1 MSVVEGTRATS
12 WAQRL
17 DVVLFGPGSGRRLV
31 FARTALAALITA
43 RLALSPFRELA
54 EVPPALYDPAWVVPW
69 RSGPPSVA
77 VIALVQVLGV
87 AAGIAA
93 VARWRVRATFVVAW
107 VALVV
112 LAGLRTSR
120 GKVLHND
127 LLLVWCAAPF
137 LLAPVRASW
146 HDTEESDEHGWPV
159 RVAMALGALVYF
171 FAGYHKLRR
180 SGLDWALGDNVR
192 YVMLW
197 GPTIGRARWQS
208 MATWVG
214 EHLWA
219 ARLTGAYIL
228 SVELFFPLAVLWP
241 KVRWFFVASAVAL
254 HVATW
259 LLLGLDYWTWAAT
272 VLIVFVDWPALL
284 DRRSARPQGAR

>member
-1 MSVVEGTRATS
+1 MTTVASTPRTS
-12 WAQRL
+12 WPGRL
-17 DVVLFGPGSGRRLV
+17 DALLFGPGTGRRLV
-31 FARTALAALITA
+31 FARTALAAVITA
-43 RLALSPFRELA
+43 RVALSPFRELA
-54 EVPPALYDPAWVVPW
+54 LVPDALWSPAWLVPW
-69 RSGPPSVA
+69 RSGPPSA
-77 VIALVQVLGV
+77 SVIALVQVVGV

-93 VARWRVRATFVVAW
+93 VARWRVRATYAVAW
-107 VALVV
+107 LSLVV

-127 LLLVWCAAPF
+127 LLLLWCAAPF
-137 LLAPVRASW
+137 LLAPARASW
-146 HDTEESDEHGWPV
+146 DDTRESDEHGWPV
-159 RVAMALGALVYF
+159 RVAMAIGALVYF

-180 SGLDWALGDNVR
+180 SGLEWALGDNVR

-214 EHLWA
+214 ENLWA

-228 SVELFFPLAVLWP
+228 SVELLFPLAVVWP

-254 HVATW
+254 HVSTW

-272 VLIVFVDWPALL
+272 VLIVFVDWPAVL
-284 DRRSARPQGAR
+284 DRFAARRQGAG

>member
-1 MSVVEGTRATS
+1 VDH
-12 WAQRL
+12 L
-17 DVVLFGPGSGRRLV
+17 LFGTGTGRRLV
-31 FARTALAALITA
+31 FVRTALAALITA

-54 EVPPALYDPAWVVPW
+54 LVPDALYDPAWVVPW
-69 RSGPPSVA
+69 RSGPPSA
-77 VIALVQVLGV
+77 TAIAALQVVGV

-93 VARWRVRATFVVAW
+93 MARWRVRVAFALAW
-107 VALVV
+107 LALVV

-127 LLLVWCAAPF
+127 LLLLWCAAPF
-137 LLAPVRASW
+137 LLAPAQASW
-146 HDTEESDEHGWPV
+146 QDRDESAEHGWPV
-159 RVAMALGALVYF
+159 RVAMAIGALIYF

-180 SGLDWALGDNVR
+180 SGLDWAIGENVR

-214 EHLWA
+214 EQLWA

-228 SVELFFPLAVLWP
+228 TVELLFPLAVVWP

-272 VLIVFVDWPALL
+272 VLVVFVDWPAVL
-284 DRRSARPQGAR
+284 DRASTRRGGAA

>member
-1 MSVVEGTRATS
+1 M
-12 WAQRL
+12 
-17 DVVLFGPGSGRRLV
+17 

-69 RSGPPSVA
+69 RSGPPSAA
-77 VIALVQVLGV
+77 VIALVQVVGV

-137 LLAPVRASW
+137 LLAPVRASLAR
-146 HDTEESDEHGWPV
+146 HRGV
-159 RVAMALGALVYF
+159 RRARVAGAGRHGARCARLLLRRLPQAASLRPRLGPRRQRALRHALGPDHRPGPVAVHGHLGGG
-171 FAGYHKLRR
+171 APRGRPASPAPTSCPSSCSSPSPWCGRR
-180 SGLDWALGDNVR
+180 CG
-192 YVMLW
+192 
-197 GPTIGRARWQS
+197 
-208 MATWVG
+208 
-214 EHLWA
+214 
-219 ARLTGAYIL
+219 
-228 SVELFFPLAVLWP
+228 
-241 KVRWFFVASAVAL
+241 WFFVASAVAL

-272 VLIVFVDWPALL
+272 VLVVFVDWPAVL
-284 DRRSARPQGAR
+284 DRVSARRQGAG